1 MQLDPVHDTQRT
13 FRKIMEAMASPGS
26 IVELGEEAS
35 RVDIELPIG
44 KGLLLV
50 ALTLLDS
57 ETSFAVTTADKRDWT
72 LQIVRGIAREIARL
86 CYAKAVPVSEAD
98 FVFALG
104 RGKAAAEAI
113 AAARAGTLLDPQLGA
128 TVVAEAGRLEREGN
142 LLLRG
147 PGIEESARLGVDLDP
162 SWIAERERKNLEFPL
177 GVDLIL
183 VDSVSRLAA
192 LPRTTSVA
200 EGD

>member
-1 MQLDPVHDTQRT
+1 MQLDPVHDAQRC

-35 RVDIELPIG
+35 RVDIELPIC

-57 ETSFAVTTADKRDWT
+57 ESSFAVTTADRRDWT
-72 LQIVRGIAREIARL
+72 LQIVRGITREIARL
-86 CYAKAVPVSEAD
+86 SYAKAAPAADAD
-98 FVFALG
+98 FVLALG
-104 RGKAAAEAI
+104 RGKAVAEAI
-113 AAARAGTLLDPQLGA
+113 ASARPGTLLDPQLGA
-128 TVVAEAGRLEREGN
+128 TVLAEAGRLDREGP
-142 LLLRG
+142 LLLTG
-147 PGIEESARLGVDLDP
+147 PGIESSSRIGVDLDP

-183 VDSVSRLAA
+183 VDSLSRLAA
-192 LPRTTSVA
+192 LPRTTAVA
-200 EGD
+200 AVG